1 MVQARPME
9 ESRERP
15 TDASFDSVSMACR
28 DENRDEKLWRLV
40 QI

>member
-1 MVQARPME
+1 MVQARPMG
-9 ESRERP
+9 ESRERA

-28 DENRDEKLWRLV
+28 DENEKLWRLV